1 MLEKKALM
9 QLLWMLSPA
18 IFRKICVDSSC
29 CKILQNI
36 MTNIADL
43 KVQCKKFNLASM
55 QLYYY
60 YYQFIFCYLLHD
72 YYILN
77 FKVNLF

>member
-1 MLEKKALM
+1 MLQKKALM

-18 IFRKICVDSSC
+18 IFRKICVDSNC

>member
-1 MLEKKALM
+1 MLQKKALM

-43 KVQCKKFNLASM
+43 KVQCKKFHLASM

>member
-1 MLEKKALM
+1 MLQKKALM

-43 KVQCKKFNLASM
+43 KVQCKKINLASM

-60 YYQFIFCYLLHD
+60 YYHFIFCYLLHD
-72 YYILN
+72 YYILK

>member
-1 MLEKKALM
+1 MLQKKALM

-60 YYQFIFCYLLHD
+60 YYHFIFCYLLHD
-72 YYILN
+72 YYILK

>member
-1 MLEKKALM
+1 MLQKKALM